1 MTPDSEFAA
10 AAAQQ
15 KSGKDL
21 ASYNYLVSSYERRI
35 AQQNEQETHVM
46 NILNQYF
53 AKSQLKE
60 AENREMRAQ
69 LNMFAHKSVEFNR
82 ELEASE
88 RRRAELDS
96 KLIALSKLHVCLIHI
111 FLASKFIKWY

>member
-1 MTPDSEFAA
+1 MTPDSSAEFAA
-10 AAAQQ
+10 AAAQ

-96 KLIALSKLHVCLIHI
+96 KLVALSKLHVRLIYI
-111 FLASKFIKWY
+111 SSFKI